1 MRSVLDAFQLV
12 PCSNS
17 SPWRNRYEPGTLC
30 PPIDKFIMHRAPT
43 AMKKG
48 EAERLTHPYSKREK
62 RSTKKFEA
70 GENARSSVNLER
82 GTAAKKKRAGSDKA
96 EIQ

>member
-17 SPWRNRYEPGTLC
+17 TPFGGIVTSPEHCVRPSKNSSCKELR
-30 PPIDKFIMHRAPT
+30 RQRR
-43 AMKKG
+43 
-48 EAERLTHPYSKREK
+48 EAERRTHPYSKREK
-62 RSTKKFEA
+62 RSTEIFEA
-70 GENARSSVNLER
+70 GENARSSVKTSNVAR
-82 GTAAKKKRAGSDKA
+82 AAKKKRAGSDKA

>member
-17 SPWRNRYEPGTLC
+17 TPFGGIVTSPEHCVRPSKNSSCKELRQQ
-30 PPIDKFIMHRAPT
+30 RR
-43 AMKKG
+43 
-48 EAERLTHPYSKREK
+48 EAERWTHPYSKREK
-62 RSTKKFEA
+62 RSTEIFEA
-70 GENARSSVNLER
+70 GKSARSSVNLER